1 MESLGLEASVF
12 GAGIGIGLLI
22 ALYNWASQRGTRAA
36 LRQEIDDLKKHLH
49 LQMNI
54 NSKGYEELK
63 QELDRVKKE
72 NENLRI
78 TVGNLSNKPGR
89 AELRTLYT
97 WDKAIRSMSLK
108 SPIFAP
114 AWEMA
119 IAEAQK
125 EMEEV
130 DSGMKALVRKV
141 FSMLPEGSQPT
152 GEGSIAS
159 DN

>member
-12 GAGIGIGLLI
+12 GVGVGMGLLI
-22 ALYNWASQRGTRAA
+22 ALYSWISQRSARAA
-36 LRQEIDDLKKHLH
+36 LKQEIEDLKKHLH
-49 LQMNI
+49 LQMSI
-54 NSKGYEELK
+54 NTKGYEELK
-63 QELDRVKKE
+63 QELDRLKKE

-89 AELRTLYT
+89 AELKTLYT

-108 SPIFAP
+108 SPVFAP

-119 IAEAQK
+119 VAEAQK
-125 EMEEV
+125 EMEDV

-141 FSMLPEGSQPT
+141 FSMLPETAQHS
-152 GEGSIAS
+152 GEGTIGV

>member
-1 MESLGLEASVF
+1 MESLGLEASIF
-12 GAGIGIGLLI
+12 GVGVGLGLLI
-22 ALYNWASQRGTRAA
+22 ALYSWVSQRGARSA

-49 LQMNI
+49 LQMSI
-54 NSKGYEELK
+54 NSKGYEELQ
-63 QELDRVKKE
+63 QELDRLRKD

-89 AELRTLYT
+89 AELKTLYT

-108 SPIFAP
+108 SPVFAP

-119 IAEAQK
+119 VAEAQK

-141 FSMLPEGSQPT
+141 FSMLPEAAQNP
-152 GEGSIAS
+152 GEGTIAS